1 MLITGVPSG
10 PVPELDAPGIPYVH
24 LPLESPRTKREEWEA
39 LKAFLEAAAP
49 CIYIPNYDF
58 HRSCAVG
65 TLSPQV
71 KVCAVIHSDEDCY
84 YDEVRRVGR
93 YFDAVVTVSS
103 LLQRNLRDKHPE
115 LADRLQWIPHGVPS
129 PGERQNNSSQP
140 GKTLRLFYCN
150 RISQYQKRVFD
161 LPEVCREL
169 VRLGV
174 DFTLTV
180 AGSGPDGLE
189 LKSRFVRAGL
199 GDKVQQVGRL
209 SGEHV
214 RKAFL
219 ESDVFLLTSD
229 FEGLPISLLE
239 AMSAGCVPVVYDIES
254 GVRDVVQDGL
264 NGILTKHGDPRALAE
279 AIRRLDADR
288 SFLARL
294 SLAAL
299 QTHEEKFSVRR
310 MADDYRL
317 LFSELMG
324 ETRSR
329 VVRDGRVRVPSDL
342 TFRHR
347 LKRRLARQLSRG
359 Y

>member
-1 MLITGVPSG
+1 
-10 PVPELDAPGIPYVH
+10 
-24 LPLESPRTKREEWEA
+24 
-39 LKAFLEAAAP
+39 
-49 CIYIPNYDF
+49 
-58 HRSCAVG
+58 
-65 TLSPQV
+65 
-71 KVCAVIHSDEDCY
+71 
-84 YDEVRRVGR
+84 
-93 YFDAVVTVSS
+93 
-103 LLQRNLRDKHPE
+103 
-115 LADRLQWIPHGVPS
+115 
-129 PGERQNNSSQP
+129 
-140 GKTLRLFYCN
+140 
-150 RISQYQKRVFD
+150 
-161 LPEVCREL
+161 
-169 VRLGV
+169 
-174 DFTLTV
+174 
-180 AGSGPDGLE
+180 
-189 LKSRFVRAGL
+189 VRAGL

-317 LFSELMG
+317 LFSRLMS
-324 ETRSR
+324 ETRSG
-329 VVRDGRVRVPSDL
+329 VVRDGRVRAPKDL
-342 TFRHR
+342 TFLHR
-347 LKRRLARQLSRG
+347 LKRRLARQLSRES
-359 Y
+359 